1 MADGV
6 DGSEAGIPPPRP
18 AFRGMIF
25 TDFRLVCP
33 AFAGQHI
40 WEARRGWKRR
50 LCPPT
55 KDQLS
60 TFAETPAE
68 PQPAVR
74 GASAVRLL
82 KAACVDTPDRIW
94 CGRSSP

>member
-1 MADGV
+1 
-6 DGSEAGIPPPRP
+6 
-18 AFRGMIF
+18 MIF

-60 TFAETPAE
+60 TFAEEPAE
-68 PQPAVR
+68 PTRAVL
-74 GASAVRLL
+74 GVPEAGLL
-82 KAACVDTPDRIW
+82 KAA
-94 CGRSSP
+94 